1 MQKNEG
7 KIDRAVRVVLGLVLL
22 YVGAAQVVTTGMATY
37 IIALLGLILL
47 VTGATGYC
55 ALYSI
60 LKLDTL
66 NDKVG

>member
-1 MQKNEG
+1 MEKNEG
-7 KIDRAVRVVLGLVLL
+7 KVDRAVRVVLGLVLL
-22 YVGAAQVVTTGMATY
+22 YVGAAQVVTTGIPTY

-60 LKLDTL
+60 LKLNTL
-66 NDKVG
+66 KDKVG